1 MLDLDSVLHKKKL
14 DLDLH
19 DIMVYEFWKGGG
31 GGLRENERDD
41 VMEREVGENG
51 RKKERGNEG
60 EGRKKGGGGRLRGFR
75 EGEME

>member
-1 MLDLDSVLHKKKL
+1 
-14 DLDLH
+14 
-19 DIMVYEFWKGGG
+19 MVYEFRKGGG
-31 GGLRENERDD
+31 GEGLRENERDD

-60 EGRKKGGGGRLRGFR
+60 EGRKKRGGLRGFR